1 MFNSQKAPDLKVK
14 DVNKGL
20 YYRFGPNI
28 SDIHLLT
35 GTFERHEVKDIKQL
49 LEKYQGSIEE
59 GAVSLRSDPVDT
71 YIHIMDALQ
80 NEGSMA
86 IQDDFFIWYVAHQP
100 QNLGKAFIM
109 DPTDYSVQHIFFD
122 DNARVSSCN
131 VDVRELQTGKPIVER
146 KYRDKNVVCVDTMA
160 AILENDY
167 FLK

>member
-1 MFNSQKAPDLKVK
+1 
-14 DVNKGL
+14 
-20 YYRFGPNI
+20 
-28 SDIHLLT
+28 
-35 GTFERHEVKDIKQL
+35 
-49 LEKYQGSIEE
+49 
-59 GAVSLRSDPVDT
+59 
-71 YIHIMDALQ
+71 MDALQ